1 MRGFGSYIVPYLI
14 VKDSLYADLTAD
26 PINLTPLQAQLFP
39 LARATHNDQHKQG
52 SIFLT
57 LNGIQ
62 QSVYFS
68 RLQYPDVLPL
78 PLWSGSFC
86 ILKRIVGDILVTCRI
101 LINLPYVDSILRMV
115 SIGMFACCRW
125 LIQFSIIETVI
136 RFIFQSSSAS
146 KCNLVCPLG
155 IDQVEALRA
164 GF

>member
-1 MRGFGSYIVPYLI
+1 VRGFGSYIVPYLI

-68 RLQYPDVLPL
+68 RLQYPDVLLKFVLLSIEYSKSIFESVDITEFSAKLVP
-78 PLWSGSFC
+78 SFFKTA
-86 ILKRIVGDILVTCRI
+86 LTVG
-101 LINLPYVDSILRMV
+101 Y
-115 SIGMFACCRW
+115 
-125 LIQFSIIETVI
+125 
-136 RFIFQSSSAS
+136 
-146 KCNLVCPLG
+146 
-155 IDQVEALRA
+155 
-164 GF
+164 